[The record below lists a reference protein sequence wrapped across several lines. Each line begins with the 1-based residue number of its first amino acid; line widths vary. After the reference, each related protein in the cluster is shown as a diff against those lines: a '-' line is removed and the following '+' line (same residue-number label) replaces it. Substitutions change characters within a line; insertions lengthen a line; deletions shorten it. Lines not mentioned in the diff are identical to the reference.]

1 MVQAIQ
7 MSRPEHCERKMTDN
21 LVPENGMAV
30 LRPLISLATDRGVN
44 TPRLFIQTCEK
55 LTLEELARHYRA
67 EVAHAPNR
75 AGVGKPYLVAT
86 HQGIPSTGAFTNR
99 NEEHLAL
106 AIFDRYGLPSA
117 GLQLP
122 DGEELHILDY
132 QLPLK
137 ARRTDSGVGKVDL
150 FGITGAGQAAVI
162 ELKAAKGGDTPL
174 RALLEGLAYTAIVQ
188 ANVATLRQE
197 VQQRYDL
204 TIATDVPRLFVMAP
218 EEYRAQELVIRP
230 RTCWHPRGSGW
241 SACLRAGIAAA
252 LVELLTWLRFIS
264 RAPDEK

>member
-1 MVQAIQ
+1 
-7 MSRPEHCERKMTDN
+7 MTDN
-21 LVPENGMAV
+21 LAPENGVVA
-30 LRPLISLATDRGVN
+30 LRPLISLATDREVN
-44 TPRLFIQTCEK
+44 TPGLFVQTCER
-55 LTLEELARHYRA
+55 LTWEELAQHYQV
-67 EVAHAPNR
+67 EMAHAPNR
-75 AGVGKPYLVAT
+75 AGVGKSYLVAT
-86 HQGIPSTGAFTNR
+86 HQGIPSTGTFTNR

-106 AIFDRYGLPSA
+106 AIFNRYRPPSA
-117 GLQLP
+117 ELQLP

-150 FGITGAGQAAVI
+150 FGITGSGQAAII

-204 TIATDVPRLFVMAP
+204 TIATDVPSLFVMAP
-218 EEYRAQELVIRP
+218 EEY
-230 RTCWHPRGSGW
+230 W
-241 SACLRAGIAAA
+241 SAFRARLAGRDWEDRLRALAERIMQGTGVAVNFVA
-252 LVELLTWLRFIS
+252 LSNWSFAHGLEGTRPVLDGSLVCMPAL
-264 RAPDEK
+264 A